1 MISAKQRN
9 AKTAVLVA
17 VTAALCVAVVAC
29 AVYFE
34 VSARKRTSHEIA
46 GLRGKTVTLLHSHRI
61 SKPQAASL
69 ESRLSQARTEL
80 SGDDVR
86 GAQKLLDGVR
96 TYLRSHS
103 KAV

>member
-1 MISAKQRN
+1 MILAKQN
-9 AKTAVLVA
+9 KVKAAALVAATAVL
-17 VTAALCVAVVAC
+17 CFAVVAC

-46 GLRGKTVTLLHSHRI
+46 GLHGKTVTLLHSHRI

-69 ESRLSQARTEL
+69 ESRLNEARTEL

-96 TYLRSHS
+96 AYLRSHA
-103 KAV
+103 KAA